1 MYTKQGPLFDA
12 LTAAGFSQMQVSA
25 LRDIFAFCQHDLE
38 QRGQL
43 AVLTQRPLGATDGAL
58 EVANY
63 PFPPTN
69 QYTQP
74 TNGDMPNGWGINVL
88 AGGINNIGPF
98 QGGFGWFKASG
109 TWVNTGTA
117 AWDSYVDGYVATDPD
132 GTYAQPLT
140 SVRLYLPRNALQDPN
155 VRSGD
160 VLTYMLGPDGKAYCT
175 SDVLDGKIGE
185 QKDLLSGTAS
195 DYASGL
201 RGWFLADGLNGTVDL
216 NGELIGYGYTGAGD
230 YATVGASVSS
240 SFTATISG
248 NGGTVTSSGHTI
260 TIATHSNHNHSI
272 EHESIRDA
280 ITAAMTS
287 GTPEDADSGS
297 GYSMVYWSSTPTI
310 TLTAVVSPSTFVTG
324 FEDPALSHSVTST
337 NPHTHTVSID
347 SVAAGLT
354 VNSPSGNRPPGRVVI
369 RLQRVN

>member
-185 QKDLLSGTAS
+185 QKDLLSGDPTL
-195 DYASGL
+195 YASGL
-201 RGWFLADGLNGTVDL
+201 RGWYLADGANGTVDL

-230 YATVGASVSS
+230 YSTVGASVAS

-248 NGGTVTSSGHTI
+248 SGGNIDTTTVATGITIADHTHTI
-260 TIATHSNHNHSI
+260 TISPSPLA
-272 EHESIRDA
+272 DDF
-280 ITAAMTS
+280 AA
-287 GTPEDADSGS
+287 GADIHAL
-297 GYSMVYWSSTPTI
+297 YYDSTPTASAANA
-310 TLTAVVSPSTFVTG
+310 TL
-324 FEDPALSHSVTST
+324 SVTD
-337 NPHTHTVSID
+337 PQHKHTVDSNSIA
-347 SVAAGLT
+347 STLSIGT
-354 VNSPSGNRPPGRVVI
+354 PSANRPSGRVVI